1 MTGHLPS
8 LRSPRTSDVVVI
20 GAGAVGAAVAWY
32 ATGAGLSVTVLE
44 RGAIVSGSSSA
55 CEGNLLVSDK
65 EPGPE
70 LDLALY
76 SHRVWADELVDYR
89 KLWEFDFKGG
99 LVVAATAEGRDGL
112 TDLAARQRAA
122 GVIVQDV
129 PLDEVPTLEPH
140 LTRDIA
146 SAAFY
151 PQDCQVQPILL
162 AAHLLRMARGRG
174 ATVLTDTAVAGFVT
188 TGDRVRGVRTN
199 MGQISAQ
206 IVVNCAGAWAG
217 EVAALAGAHL
227 PVLPRRGF
235 VLVTEPLPPTVFHK
249 VYAGEYVAATQSGDA
264 GLQTSTV
271 IEGTEGGTVL
281 IGSSRERVGFDKTPS
296 LPAIREI
303 AAKALRLYPSLRQV
317 SVMRTY
323 LGFRPYCPDHLPV
336 IGSSPNAP
344 GLFHA
349 FGFSG
354 HGFQLVPIVG
364 TILAELVVE
373 GVTRRDIAAFAP
385 ERLMQERAAA

>member
-1 MTGHLPS
+1 MTRHS
-8 LRSPRTSDVVVI
+8 ACDVVVI
-20 GAGAVGAAVAWY
+20 GAGAVGAAVTWY
-32 ATGAGLSVTVLE
+32 ATGVGLSVTVVE
-44 RGAIVSGSSSA
+44 RGAIVSGSSSS

-89 KLWEFDFKGG
+89 TLWEFDFKGG
-99 LVVAATAEGRDGL
+99 LVVAATTEGRDGL
-112 TDLAARQRAA
+112 TGLAERQRAA

-174 ATVLTDTAVAGFVT
+174 ATVHTDTPVTGFVT
-188 TGDRVRGVRTN
+188 AGDRVTGVRTSS
-199 MGQISAQ
+199 GEISAP

-217 EVAALAGAHL
+217 EVAALAGTHL

-303 AAKALRLYPSLRQV
+303 ARKALRLYPSLRQV

-336 IGSSPNAP
+336 IGEDPNAP
-344 GLFHA
+344 GLWHA
-349 FGFSG
+349 TG
-354 HGFQLVPIVG
+354 HEGAGIGLSVG
-364 TILAELVVE
+364 TAKLLVQAMTGQVTDLAL
-373 GVTRRDIAAFAP
+373 TPFAP
-385 ERLMQERAAA
+385 DRHSLQPAHAGDPV

>member
-1 MTGHLPS
+1 MTRHS
-8 LRSPRTSDVVVI
+8 ACDVVVI

-32 ATGAGLSVTVLE
+32 ATGAGLSVTVVE
-44 RGAIVSGSSSA
+44 RGAIVSGSSSS

-76 SHRVWADELVDYR
+76 SHRVWADELVDFR
-89 KLWEFDFKGG
+89 ALWEFDFKGG
-99 LVVAATAEGRDGL
+99 LVVAATTEGRDGL
-112 TDLAARQRAA
+112 TDLAERQRAA

-162 AAHLLRMARGRG
+162 AAHLLRMARSRG
-174 ATVLTDTAVAGFVT
+174 ATVHTDTPVTGFVT
-188 TGDRVRGVRTN
+188 AGDRVTGVRTSS
-199 MGQISAQ
+199 GEISAP

-217 EVAALAGAHL
+217 EVAALAGNHL

-336 IGSSPNAP
+336 IGEDPRTP
-344 GLFHA
+344 GLWHA
-349 FGFSG
+349 TG
-354 HGFQLVPIVG
+354 HEGAGIGLSVG
-364 TILAELVVE
+364 TAKLLVQAMTGQPTELPL
-373 GVTRRDIAAFAP
+373 TPFAP
-385 ERLMQERAAA
+385 DRPTLAPAPTGVPT